1 MRRDMKM
8 ASRFGMNDGSI
19 AASAKGKRARPCP
32 PEKVRVPRGM
42 TVAEAVRVRGQDAVW
57 AEVVDG
63 AVELWFPGR
72 AGVA

>member
-1 MRRDMKM
+1 
-8 ASRFGMNDGSI
+8 MNNGRP
-19 AASAKGKRARPCP
+19 ATKVKRARPCQ

-42 TVAEAVRVRGQDAVW
+42 TVAEAVRVRGWDARW